1 MPQAANGPPKLGT
14 QFYMRLD
21 VPEDEEDG
29 VRRIR
34 TSVRLVRVVNVDV
47 GDDAVTVDLEL
58 LPYATDIDPAPDDVG
73 SCACGAAA
81 PEAAFLQQLTPCFA
95 VQVQEEA
102 RDRRV
107 RSHPPGTECP
117 LRGLVKSNSITTT
130 ARSPAATQSST
141 VTRAGVAHANAPP
154 EPSHVLARELVHL
167 GALEA

>member
-14 QFYMRLD
+14 QFYMKLD

-29 VRRIR
+29 VRRIG

-81 PEAAFLQQLTPCFA
+81 PEAGVPRA
-95 VQVQEEA
+95 
-102 RDRRV
+102 
-107 RSHPPGTECP
+107 P
-117 LRGLVKSNSITTT
+117 LR
-130 ARSPAATQSST
+130 PAEHAFEPRLQ
-141 VTRAGVAHANAPP
+141 VALHHHPVFKP
-154 EPSHVLARELVHL
+154 HL
-167 GALEA
+167 IAKL